1 MDDASRRSLNNR
13 LLLVILFGAAWLRLL
28 HIDQP
33 FVDLASWRETDDA
46 IIADNFFRGHYN
58 IFLPEVRWN
67 GPGPNYV
74 GYEFQLTTYLAA
86 LLYRFFGQ
94 ADWAGRCVSV
104 AFGIWSLFAFY
115 NLVRRAFNEERA
127 LVSSAVLAIM
137 PGGVIVD
144 RSFLPDPV
152 MVSLIVSSFWMLLAY
167 LQDRRMIHLALAI
180 LTGGLGML
188 T

>member
-58 IFLPEVRWN
+58 IFLPEVSWN

-86 LLYRFFGQ
+86 LLYRVFGQ
-94 ADWAGRCVSV
+94 ADWVGRGVSV
-104 AFGIWSLFAFY
+104 AFGAPRQIS
-115 NLVRRAFNEERA
+115 V
-127 LVSSAVLAIM
+127 VAVLGYRLVNFWLPLPVGLAAYITSRAK
-137 PGGVIVD
+137 PEPVD
-144 RSFLPDPV
+144 
-152 MVSLIVSSFWMLLAY
+152 A
-167 LQDRRMIHLALAI
+167 A
-180 LTGGLGML
+180 
-188 T
+188 